1 MTVHILGRFG
11 VEPGAFEVNKVIE
24 IKKNYAPIISRVRFK
39 TADLGSSE
47 KGEWFLAKPQKPR
60 NDYITDFISDIK
72 LPVWFVNNDLD
83 NFLKTF
89 YNKLDSI
96 IVPEKT

>member
-1 MTVHILGRFG
+1 MG
-11 VEPGAFEVNKVIE
+11 VTGNVKRNVVRNINS
-24 IKKNYAPIISRVRFK
+24 NYAPIITRVRFK

-89 YNKLDSI
+89 YNKLDNI
-96 IVPEKT
+96 IVPKKS